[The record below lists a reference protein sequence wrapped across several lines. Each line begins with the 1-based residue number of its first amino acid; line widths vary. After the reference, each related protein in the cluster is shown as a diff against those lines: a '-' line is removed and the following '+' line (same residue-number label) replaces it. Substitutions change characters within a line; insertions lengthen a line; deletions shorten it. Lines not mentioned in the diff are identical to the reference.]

1 MVKVF
6 KKYLLYIDTS
16 YFLKNYLIELYPM
29 IEGNLI
35 DSFDIIEDIF
45 ESIEEYKGNYEL
57 LKEDID
63 FLYSIGIL

>member
-1 MVKVF
+1 MKNNN
-6 KKYLLYIDTS
+6 
-16 YFLKNYLIELYPM
+16 LKNYLIELYPM

-45 ESIEEYKGNYEL
+45 ESIEEYKRNYEL

>member
-1 MVKVF
+1 MKNNN
-6 KKYLLYIDTS
+6 
-16 YFLKNYLIELYPM
+16 LKNYLIELYPM

-45 ESIEEYKGNYEL
+45 ESIEEYKENYEL

>member
-1 MVKVF
+1 MKNNN
-6 KKYLLYIDTS
+6 
-16 YFLKNYLIELYPM
+16 LKNYLIELYPM

>member
-1 MVKVF
+1 MKN
-6 KKYLLYIDTS
+6 TN
-16 YFLKNYLIELYPM
+16 LKNYLIELYPM

>member
-1 MVKVF
+1 MKNNN
-6 KKYLLYIDTS
+6 
-16 YFLKNYLIELYPM
+16 LKNYLIELYPM

-45 ESIEEYKGNYEL
+45 ESIEEYKGKYEL

>member
-1 MVKVF
+1 MKNNNN
-6 KKYLLYIDTS
+6 
-16 YFLKNYLIELYPM
+16 LKNYLIELYPQ
-29 IEGNLI
+29 IKDNLI
-35 DSFDIIEDIF
+35 DSFDMIEDIF